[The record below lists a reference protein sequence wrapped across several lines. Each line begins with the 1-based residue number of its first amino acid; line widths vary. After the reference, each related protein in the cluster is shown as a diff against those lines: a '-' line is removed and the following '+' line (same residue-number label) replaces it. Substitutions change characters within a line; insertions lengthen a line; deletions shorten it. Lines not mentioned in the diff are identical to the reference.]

1 MGMQSDLARV
11 RHLGSAKE
19 GTHHWWGQRLTA
31 IALVP
36 LSLWFIWQAISL
48 GGLDWVAYKAWIS
61 HPANTL
67 LMVMFVIAV
76 FHHMQLGLQVVVEDY
91 VHGEGA
97 KITLL
102 VLNKLLAVLLGGSCI
117 LSILKVAFGG

>member
-1 MGMQSDLARV
+1 MSMQSDLARV

-19 GTHHWWGQRLTA
+19 GTHHWWGQRLTG

-36 LSLWFIWQAISL
+36 LSLWFVWSAISL
-48 GGLDWVAYKAWIS
+48 GGLDWLAYKAWIS
-61 HPANTL
+61 IPFNTL

-97 KITLL
+97 KMTLL